1 MRPQQK
7 IYHKVENPLFNNQ
20 EPQQKNKN
28 RLGLLIGVVFLALC
42 ITMIVMLALLR
53 SDSHR
58 IRYIVYSGNIRV
70 SSDEI
75 TAQLNRLV
83 KEKSGGWIIPYR
95 STYFF
100 PSQHLQKEL
109 QATFGFSDVTIDVIR
124 KDRTLHVRI
133 TEQGAAY
140 TISYGQITY
149 NVASDGKLLE
159 LVPEGQ
165 PTGLFSFKI
174 AEGTKDDSQKTVP
187 NRLQALYTQIR
198 DIKLLEYPIQRI
210 ELQTEHSTDIKLFT
224 DQKWY
229 SYIDAS
235 RDVASQLQIIQSVFN
250 EKIKG
255 TDSEGNLQYIDARI
269 PERVFYK

>member
-20 EPQQKNKN
+20 EPQKKIKQQ
-28 RLGLLIGVVFLALC
+28 LSLLILFVFLVLC
-42 ITMIVMLALLR
+42 IAVVILLIILR
-53 SDSHR
+53 SNSHAVR
-58 IRYIVYSGNIRV
+58 FIVYSGNIRV

-75 TAQLNRLV
+75 TSRVNSLV
-83 KEKSGGWIIPYR
+83 KGKSGGWLFPYK

-100 PSQHLQKEL
+100 PSHYLEKEL
-109 QATFGFSDVTIDVIR
+109 QTAFGFSDVTIDVIR
-124 KDRTLHVRI
+124 KNRSVHIRI
-133 TEQGAAY
+133 TEQNASY
-140 TISYGQITY
+140 TISYGATAY

-165 PTGLFSFKI
+165 AIQLFSFKI
-174 AEGTKDDSQKTVP
+174 DEGTKGEQQKTVP
-187 NRLQALYTQIR
+187 DRLQALYTHIK
-198 DIKLLEYPIQRI
+198 DKKLLEYPITRI

-235 RDVASQLQIIQSVFN
+235 RDAISQISIIENVFN

-255 TDSEGNLQYIDARI
+255 TDDEGSLQYIDVRI